1 SGERALLRHLP
12 PEGADDDALLSGF
25 LAYVEEAG
33 LELYP
38 AQEEALLELAS
49 GKNVIL
55 NTPTGSG
62 KSLVAAALH
71 FLALGRGERSIYT
84 CPIKA
89 LASEKFFALSRE
101 FGPDNVGLMTGD
113 ATVNRDAPILC
124 CTAEILAN
132 MALRDGD
139 RADVDHVVMDEF
151 HYYADR
157 DRGTAWQVPL
167 LVLKHARFLL
177 MSATLGNTEPFEK
190 CLTELTGKPAV
201 TVRSSHRPVPLD
213 FSYRDTPLHET
224 VADLVKKGRQP
235 IYLVNFTQR
244 ACAEEA
250 QNLMS
255 VDYCTKE
262 EKKTIAEALYGV
274 RFDSPYGKEI
284 QRFLRHGIGLHHAGL
299 LPKYRLAV
307 EKLAQKGYLKI
318 ISGTDTLGVGV
329 NIPIRTVLFTKLCK
343 FDGEKTAILSVRDFL
358 QISGR
363 AGRKGFDDEGSVVA
377 QAPEHV
383 IENLRLEAKAGSDPV
398 KKKRIVRRKPPD
410 RGYVHWDKSTF
421 ERLYT
426 APPEPLVSRFQVS
439 HGMLLNVLQR
449 EGGGCLAM
457 GRLIKKSHERAV
469 DKKRHARTAMA
480 MFKSLIDANIVEVV
494 RSEEGSKRVV
504 LHADL
509 QTAFS
514 LNQTLSL
521 YMLET
526 IGLLD
531 AESETYALDL
541 LTLVESILESPDL
554 VLMKQVDRLKT
565 EKMGEMKAAGVEYDA
580 RIAELEKIDYPK
592 PNKDFIYDTFNAFS
606 AKHPWVGTENIRPKS
621 IARDMYEKF
630 LSFSEYI
637 REYEL
642 QRAEGLLLR
651 YLSDVYKVL
660 VQTVPTAEKTPEVDE
675 LVVYFGAIVRQ
686 VDSSLLDE
694 WERMKLAPE
703 PAAGASDVPREPEG
717 SQDVTRDEKGFTVLV
732 RNELYRLV
740 RALAKKDWDEATRV
754 CEGGG
759 EWTANKLADAFAPF
773 YAEHRRCAPIQG
785 REAPRTCGWTEASG
799 SGPSRRSCST
809 PKRRTTGPSMGRSIW
824 KARGSRDGPF
834 CS

>member
-1 SGERALLRHLP
+1 
-12 PEGADDDALLSGF
+12 
-25 LAYVEEAG
+25 
-33 LELYP
+33 
-38 AQEEALLELAS
+38 
-49 GKNVIL
+49 
-55 NTPTGSG
+55 
-62 KSLVAAALH
+62 
-71 FLALGRGERSIYT
+71 
-84 CPIKA
+84 
-89 LASEKFFALSRE
+89 
-101 FGPDNVGLMTGD
+101 
-113 ATVNRDAPILC
+113 
-124 CTAEILAN
+124 
-132 MALRDGD
+132 
-139 RADVDHVVMDEF
+139 
-151 HYYADR
+151 
-157 DRGTAWQVPL
+157 
-167 LVLKHARFLL
+167 
-177 MSATLGNTEPFEK
+177 MSATLGDTAPFET
-190 CLTELTGKPAV
+190 CLSELTGKPAV

-213 FSYRDTPLHET
+213 FSYRETPLHET

-274 RFDSPYGKEI
+274 RFDSPYGPEI

-343 FDGEKTAILSVRDFL
+343 FDGEKTAILTVRDFL

-363 AGRKGFDDEGSVVA
+363 AGRKGFDDQGSVVA

-398 KKKRIVRRKPPD
+398 KKKRIVKKKPPD
-410 RGYVHWDKSTF
+410 KGYVHWDKSTF
-421 ERLYT
+421 ERLCT
-426 APPEPLVSRFQVS
+426 APPEPLVSRFHVS

-449 EGGGCLAM
+449 QGGGCLAM

-480 MFKSLIDANIVEVV
+480 MFKSLIDANIVEIV
-494 RSEEGSKRVV
+494 RDDEGSKRVV

-509 QTAFS
+509 QTQFS

-521 YMLET
+521 YLLET

-554 VLMKQVDRLKT
+554 ILMKQVDRLKS
-565 EKMGEMKAAGVEYDA
+565 EKMAEMKAAGVEYDE
-580 RIAELEKIDYPK
+580 RIAELEKITYPR
-592 PNKDFIYDTFNAFS
+592 PNKDLIYDTFNAFS

-621 IARDMYEKF
+621 IAREMVEKF
-630 LSFSEYI
+630 LSFAEYI
-637 REYEL
+637 KEYDL

-660 VQTVPTAEKTPEVDE
+660 VQTVPTADKTPEVDE

-694 WERMKLAPE
+694 WERMKIAPD
-703 PAAGASDVPREPEG
+703 PAAAASTDVPREPEG
-717 SQDVTRDEKGFTVLV
+717 SQDITKDEKGFTVLV
-732 RNELYRLV
+732 RNALYRLV
-740 RALAKKDWDEATRV
+740 RALAKRDWEEAARS
-754 CEGGG
+754 CNGGADTG
-759 EWTANKLADAFAPF
+759 EWTANKVAETFAPF
-773 YAEHRRCAPIQG
+773 YAEHQALRTDPEARSPTHLKLQRGEWQWTFTQVLLDAEESNDWAVQG
-785 REAPRTCGWTEASG
+785 TLDLE
-799 SGPSRRSCST
+799 
-809 PKRRTTGPSMGRSIW
+809 
-824 KARGSRDGPF
+824 GSRLAGRPVLLVK
-834 CS
+834 SLKA